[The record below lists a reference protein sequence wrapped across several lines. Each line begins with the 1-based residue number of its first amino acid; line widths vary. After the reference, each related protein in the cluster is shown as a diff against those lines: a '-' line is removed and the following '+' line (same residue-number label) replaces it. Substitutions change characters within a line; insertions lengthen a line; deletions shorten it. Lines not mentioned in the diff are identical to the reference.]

1 MRLGIDI
8 GGTSVKIGVIDNY
21 KIIDSYSI
29 PTIKETL
36 FDDIFTSIN
45 EYRLYNHIEI
55 EGIGFGI
62 PGNVENNY
70 IYNMPNIGLKD
81 IDIKKLSSKYFPNIN
96 IYSSNDANCAA
107 LGEHINNPKYHS
119 SYLLTLGTGV
129 GGGAII
135 NDKIYEGTNFAAGE
149 VGHMFIGTNYNF
161 KCTCGL
167 VSCLETIAS
176 STGIVRLYKYH
187 YHEFNSGDIE
197 DISTRVIFLKA
208 KEGDKLSLFVVDTIS
223 KALAHALANIAVTIN
238 PDVFYIAGGVSLAG
252 DILIDNIRK
261 YYKEYAHYAVKN
273 TPIEIAT
280 LKEKAGMLGAAY
292 LW

>member
-29 PTIKETL
+29 PTKKESL
-36 FDDIFTSIN
+36 FDDIFISIKN
-45 EYRLYNHIEI
+45 YCDKNDILI

-62 PGNVENNY
+62 PGNVDKNY
-70 IYNMPNIGLKD
+70 VHSMPNIGLYD
-81 IDIKKLSSKYFPNIN
+81 IDLNKLTKKYYSNIS

-129 GGGAII
+129 GGGVII
-135 NDKIYEGTNFAAGE
+135 NDKLYEGYKNAAGE
-149 VGHMFIGTNYNF
+149 IGHMFIGSNYNF

-167 VSCLETIAS
+167 TSCLETVAS
-176 STGIVRLYKYH
+176 STGIVRLYRYH
-187 YHEFNSGDIE
+187 FHEFNSGDV
-197 DISTRVIFLKA
+197 DNSTTSQIFAKA

-252 DILIDNIRK
+252 DILINTIRK
-261 YYKEYAHYAVKN
+261 YYKEYSHYAVKD